1 MRRKLAYVLVESSR
15 FTTYKDLEEVM
26 RFLNESLNSCRQDPN
41 NLECLQIELITFGA
55 KPFIERAMISVC
67 EYSVP
72 KTIQPGYG
80 CNLGRALV
88 FLKSRILKE
97 RRVATSSQKGDWNPD
112 VIIISSGNSD
122 DVIFSSSQNPQLTS
136 IGNTT
141 ILRIRNNTDNEI
153 CLNFEDDIFNVLGK
167 SAPSSYIDSD
177 FGFGQDREIEQ
188 SRRCLYLYEIRDV
201 YPTLSHLYN
210 APIIS

>member
-15 FTTYKDLEEVM
+15 FTTDKDLEEVM
-26 RFLNESLNSCRQDPN
+26 RFLNDSLNSCRQDPN
-41 NLECLQIELITFGA
+41 NLECLHIELITFGA

-67 EYSVP
+67 DYSVP

-80 CNLGRALV
+80 CNLGMALV

-97 RRVATSSQKGDWNPD
+97 SRVTSSCQKGDLNPD

-122 DVIFSSSQNPQLTS
+122 DVICSYSKNPQLPHY
-136 IGNTT
+136 GNIT
-141 ILRIRNNTDNEI
+141 ILHTRNHINGVR
-153 CLNFEDDIFNVLGK
+153 CSKFEDEIFNFLGK
-167 SAPSSYIDSD
+167 PGLSTFHDLD
-177 FGFGQDREIEQ
+177 LGFGQERELER
-188 SRRCLYLYEIRDV
+188 SRQCLSLYEIRDV
-201 YPTLSHLYN
+201 CPTLSHLYN